1 MKHTKILIAVPAFNE
16 EETIKRTI
24 LDCLAEFP
32 EADLLI
38 VNDCSTDRTLEIIMN
53 SKVNFLDLPF
63 NLGVGG
69 AMRAAFQFA
78 KINDYSSLIQ
88 VDADGQHNP
97 GDIRN
102 LLSKAKDFDVIIGS
116 RFLEDSGYEIDFAR
130 KFAILTLSNYL
141 SLITRVKLTDPTSG
155 FRLSNRRAIELF
167 AHSYPIEYLGDTV
180 GSVVLGKI
188 AGLSFGECSIQ
199 MNSRQGGKPSQN
211 TLKLVIHLARTLI
224 TISMM
229 RLGESSALKGLK

>member
-1 MKHTKILIAVPAFNE
+1 MEQKKILIAVPAFNE

-24 LDCLAEFP
+24 MDCLAEFP

-38 VNDCSTDRTLEIIMN
+38 VNDCSTDSTLEIIMN
-53 SKVNFLDLPF
+53 SRVNFLDLPF

-78 KINDYSSLIQ
+78 NINNYSFLIQ

-97 GDIRN
+97 GEIRN
-102 LLSKAKDFDVIIGS
+102 LLSNAKHFDVIIGS
-116 RFLEDSGYEIDFAR
+116 RFLEASSYKIEFAR
-130 KFAILTLSNYL
+130 KFAISILSKYL
-141 SLITRVKLTDPTSG
+141 SLIARVKLTDPTSG

-188 AGLSFGECSIQ
+188 AGLSFGECSIR
-199 MNSRQGGKPSQN
+199 MNSRQGGTPSQN
-211 TLKLVIHLARTLI
+211 TIKLVIHLARILI

-229 RLGESSALKGLK
+229 RLGESSTMKGLK